1 MASERAVGTSSILER
16 LPGDTLWVTTL
27 GGNVELRCN

>member
-16 LPGDTLWVTTL
+16 LPGDTLLDTTL
-27 GGNVELRCN
+27 GGSVD